1 MKKHIFAAILLGV
14 LAPASL
20 LAQKEISK
28 SFTGVKSIR
37 IQTASGDC
45 KIVKGT
51 NASVGVTVRHGY
63 DEKEYEPV
71 FEQSGDRLELT
82 EDYKARSVSGSG
94 PFWTLTIPE
103 GIDVRFRTGSGDVE
117 AANMKLRMDVNT
129 GSGSVAFRKVSG
141 DVTINTGSGDL
152 DIEEY
157 DGILDASTGSGT
169 ARVTNSKGE
178 LKLNCGS
185 GNIRIADS
193 KAEFRASSGSGDV
206 TARNLVLAGSSRFSS
221 GSGDAE
227 VFLGGTPAFDV
238 SVGSGSGNAE
248 LNFNGHEIAGEIVM
262 SAGKSRGNIV
272 APFDFDKVEEM
283 KEWGDQVT
291 VRKSVVKGNGKQ
303 KVNVSTGSGEA
314 VIRK

>member
-1 MKKHIFAAILLGV
+1 MNRHILAIILLC
-14 LAPASL
+14 APIAL

-28 SFTGVKSIR
+28 TFTGVKSIR

-45 KIVKGT
+45 KIIKSAD
-51 NASVGVTVRHGY
+51 ASVAVSVRHGY
-63 DEKEYEPV
+63 DEREYEPV
-71 FEQSGDRLELT
+71 FEQSGDRLELK
-82 EDYKARSVSGSG
+82 ENYKANSVNGSG
-94 PFWTLTIPE
+94 PVWTLTIPE

-157 DGILDASTGSGT
+157 DGILDANTGSGT

-193 KAEFRASSGSGDV
+193 QAQFRASTGSGDV
-206 TARNLVLAGSSRFSS
+206 TARNLKLTASSRFNS
-221 GSGDAE
+221 GSGDTE
-227 VFLGGTPAFDV
+227 VILGGSPAFDV

-248 LNFNGHEIAGEIVM
+248 LNFNGNEIAGEIVM
-262 SAGKSRGNIV
+262 TANKNRGSIV
-272 APFDFDKVEEM
+272 APFEFDKVEET

-291 VRKSVVKGNGKQ
+291 VRKSVVRGNGKQ
-303 KVNVSTGSGEA
+303 KVSVSTGSGEA
-314 VIRK
+314 IIRK